1 MRRRYRSP
9 LACAVATACAA
20 LLLVSSPAVAS
31 DHYPKQDAATVLGG
45 RAAPEA
51 SQRQLASNDPS
62 EVVGGKVTS
71 PRLEV
76 VNNSIIGI
84 YFRFKDIP
92 RGATVTIR
100 VKGCQNRVVK
110 RVVAKKAGT
119 YKQDY
124 VIMRADK
131 KFGNALRWAAVIEKE
146 NYASQRH
153 WRAGY
158 DLSRTGWHCPRAG
171 R

>member
-1 MRRRYRSP
+1 MRREYRPP
-9 LACAVATACAA
+9 LACAVAAACAA
-20 LLLVSSPAVAS
+20 LLIVGSPAVAS
-31 DHYPKQDAATVLGG
+31 DRDTHKNITA
-45 RAAPEA
+45 RALDKSMTAMPG
-51 SQRQLASNDPS
+51 QRHLASNDPS

-146 NYASQRH
+146 NYAPQRH

-158 DLSRTGWHCPRAG
+158 DLSRAGWHCR
-171 R
+171 